1 MNTDL
6 IPALDAAGMPGPP
19 WLFHF
24 LLVFTFFLHLIFMNL
39 TLGGTLIAFIANLR
53 GGGRSIDP
61 NTVFAKRLMAVNT
74 YAISLAITTG
84 VAPLLFVQVLYQQY
98 FYTGT
103 ILLGWIWFNMLVLLM
118 IGYYAA
124 YLHKKFR
131 GPWLGVSAVTFFGI
145 AMTHVAVHLIHVQPA
160 KWAQFDVGP
169 LSVLG
174 DPTYW
179 PRLLHFVLAAITFAA
194 LVAGWWA
201 VRRARAGDD
210 VELNTSIAK
219 SAWRWALWAT
229 VLVVVDGFILLGVLP
244 KPVLLGVMRGGLAIL
259 GPLDDL
265 DSARDRAVD
274 DVGSG
279 VESGG
284 EARPRLRDAR
294 GTDADHRGH
303 VRHSASGAGALSRAG
318 HLAVPGDCRS
328 PVGEFHPLRSSVGVR
343 ARNGLLDGP
352 PGRDQPGRGR
362 RSCVALNV
370 RRRATEAS
378 SYRGLRGYRAAHP
391 RMSGR
396 SSFNGE

>member
-39 TLGGTLIAFIANLR
+39 TLGGTLMAFVANLR
-53 GGGRSIDP
+53 GGGRSTDP
-61 NTVFAKRLMAVNT
+61 NTVFAKRLMGVNT

-98 FYTGT
+98 FYSGT

-160 KWAQFDVGP
+160 KWTQFDVSA

-219 SAWRWALWAT
+219 SAWRWAMWST
-229 VLVVVDGFILLGVLP
+229 VLLMVDGFILLGVLP

-259 GPLDDL
+259 GPLTISIL
-265 DSARDRAVD
+265 F
-274 DVGSG
+274 GI
-279 VESGG
+279 
-284 EARPRLRDAR
+284 
-294 GTDADHRGH
+294 
-303 VRHSASGAGALSRAG
+303 
-318 HLAVPGDCRS
+318 
-328 PVGEFHPLRSSVGVR
+328 
-343 ARNGLLDGP
+343 GLLMMMARVSNP
-352 PGRDQPGRGR
+352 VEKPGLVSGTLAALTLTIAVMTVTRHQVRVLYLEPATSQFQATVVPQWGNFILFAVLLVLGLATVFWMIR
-362 RSCVALNV
+362 RVLTSPAEGD
-370 RRRATEAS
+370 EA
-378 SYRGLRGYRAAHP
+378 A
-391 RMSGR
+391 
-396 SSFNGE
+396 